1 MYFGFRILIVIII
14 CGIAFLIPNIN
25 ILLTFG
31 GAILGTIVNI
41 LLPVLFYNR
50 AYAWT
55 PKNRAL
61 ETDVE
66 GAQKEIKEDES
77 DPRMWTK
84 ILSWITLFFGI
95 IIGLVGLVYVIME
108 LASGNAKHDAA

>member
-1 MYFGFRILIVIII
+1 MYFGFRILIVALI

-61 ETDVE
+61 EGDN
-66 GAQKEIKEDES
+66 ED
-77 DPRMWTK
+77 
-84 ILSWITLFFGI
+84 GQQ
-95 IIGLVGLVYVIME
+95 
-108 LASGNAKHDAA
+108 